1 MNFFL
6 PTKIIFERG
15 ALKDL
20 NRVVAQTLASKIPVI
35 VTDRGI
41 RESGLLNQVTSQIEA
56 AAVFETIEPNPK
68 SPTVNDLGEAVREI
82 RPDLVVAVG
91 GGSPIDAGK
100 AVALLATNPGKIE
113 DYEGREKYT
122 TSPLPVLA
130 IPTTCGT
137 GSEVTWVSV
146 ITQPERRFKM
156 SIKGA
161 RMFPALALV
170 DPEVLNTL
178 PRHLIASTGM
188 DALTHAIEAYTVKPA
203 TPVTDLFAHEAVSRI
218 SGSLKEAFDDITRN
232 QEARD
237 NLMMGS
243 TLAGV
248 AFGNSDVGSV
258 HCISES
264 IGALFDIPHGV
275 ANAVFLPHVMRFNLS
290 KSFGKFADL
299 ARLFGISRG
308 DERERAESLIQR
320 IQELAAYLGIPEFR
334 ELGIDPA
341 EFPLIAKYAF
351 QNNSNGSNARTAT
364 SDDYLDIL
372 VRAHQG
378 G

>member
-1 MNFFL
+1 MHFFI
-6 PTKIIFERG
+6 PTKIVFERG
-15 ALKDL
+15 ALHGL
-20 NRVVAQTLASKIPVI
+20 NRAVYEIMASKTPVV

-41 RESGLLNQVTSQIEA
+41 RESGLLDRITSQIEA
-56 AAVFETIEPNPK
+56 ATVFDTIEPNPK
-68 SPTVNDLGEAVREI
+68 APTVNDLGEAVREI
-82 RPDLVVAVG
+82 QPDLIVAVG

-100 AVALLATNPGKIE
+100 AIALLATNPGNIE
-113 DYEGREKYT
+113 DYEGREKYS

-188 DALTHAIEAYTVKPA
+188 DALTHAIEAYTVKAA
-203 TPVTDLFAHEAVSRI
+203 TPVTDLFAREAVARI
-218 SGSLKEAFDDITRN
+218 SDSLKDAFDDITGKP
-232 QEARD
+232 EARD

-290 KSFGKFADL
+290 ESFEKFADL
-299 ARLFGISRG
+299 APLFGITRG
-308 DERERAESLIQR
+308 SMRDRAESLILR
-320 IQELAAYLGIPEFR
+320 IQDLASSLGIPEFK
-334 ELGIDPA
+334 ELGIDPV
-341 EFPLIAKYAF
+341 EFPLIAEYAF
-351 QNNSNGSNARTAT
+351 KNNSNDSNARAAT
-364 SDDYLDIL
+364 GNDYLDIL
-372 VRAHQG
+372 NQAHRG
-378 G
+378 R